1 MTGARSVMVT
11 GAAGGIGRAICERF
25 RRDGHM
31 VVGLDMREC
40 PWADTWV
47 EVDLSDLKSLSSTAA
62 QATADLNVSTIVHNA
77 AIQPMAGAGSTPTE
91 DFLETLRVNVL
102 AIDSLTNTAREK
114 LASNRGS
121 IVVVSSVHA
130 LATTAGI
137 NAYATSK
144 AALEGWVRS
153 AAIDLAPSV
162 RVNAVRPGAVD
173 TPKLH
178 EGFARW
184 GQTAAQE
191 RFSVLESRTPMRRVG
206 QPDEVA
212 AAVAFLAS
220 EEASFITGSTLTV
233 DGGASAC
240 LGTE

>member
-1 MTGARSVMVT
+1 MTVASSVVVT

-25 RRDGHM
+25 RRDGHQ

-40 PWADTWV
+40 PWADTWI
-47 EVDLSDLKSLSSTAA
+47 EVDLSDLKSLASAA
-62 QATADLNVSTIVHNA
+62 EQAMDDLNVSALVHNA
-77 AIQPMAGAGSTPTE
+77 AIQPLAGAGSTSTE
-91 DFLETLRVNVL
+91 DFLQTLQVNVL
-102 AIDSLTNTAREK
+102 AIDSLVNIAREN
-114 LASNRGS
+114 LTRNRGAV
-121 IVVVSSVHA
+121 VVVSSVHSI
-130 LATTAGI
+130 ATTAGI

-153 AAIDLAPSV
+153 AAIDLGPHV

-178 EGFARW
+178 EGLARW
-184 GQTAAQE
+184 GHDTGQE
-191 RFSVLESRTPMRRVG
+191 RLSMLEQRTPLRRIG
-206 QPDEVA
+206 QPAEVA

-220 EEASFITGSTLTV
+220 GEASFITGSALTV